1 MVGWRGVKESVSMLQ
16 VVRDAVHGGCLK
28 KGLPAQKKVG
38 QRWRSESRGEFG
50 IDVSGDLDRDDWLPD
65 LHQDTAL
72 SQPSSLHSRP
82 CSTFGQLRTSARFKE
97 LLGKPNTMLGRMH
110 ASDRT
115 RSGSSLSLFPL
126 SLR

>member
-50 IDVSGDLDRDDWLPD
+50 IDVSGDLDRDDWFPD
-65 LHQDTAL
+65 LHQDAGRYPSHLL
-72 SQPSSLHSRP
+72 STHDLVPLLNSSAPVQILLASR
-82 CSTFGQLRTSARFKE
+82 SFSESQREAR
-97 LLGKPNTMLGRMH
+97 
-110 ASDRT
+110 
-115 RSGSSLSLFPL
+115 
-126 SLR
+126 